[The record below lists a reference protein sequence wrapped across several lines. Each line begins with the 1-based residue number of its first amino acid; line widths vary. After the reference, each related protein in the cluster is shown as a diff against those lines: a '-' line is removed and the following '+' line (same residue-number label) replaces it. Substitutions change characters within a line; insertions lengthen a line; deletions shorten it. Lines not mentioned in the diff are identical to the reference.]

1 MRNLSNIDEELTF
14 GNITFKA
21 SHNSYQRNESIAQ
34 QLAFNPK
41 VPYNG
46 ACMSVEFDIWRKSSD
61 FDPYQSID
69 ENFFRVFH
77 TAPHINPPLGK
88 TLKYYLKELNQFHL
102 INPMHDVVL
111 VMLDIKSNGGG
122 YDNFHDQIDTYI
134 KCHFDESLIFKP
146 KDLVDENILSSD
158 SLCSIIA
165 ANGWPSLKKM
175 KGKFLFCLSGN
186 AIWKSEYTKY
196 DLLTHRFCFSD
207 VDKADNDPNFTV
219 PDIGNAVFFNFH
231 IFQSNR
237 RIWMKLIPAFAKH
250 NFITRAYEVNSQEN
264 WNCCI
269 EAKVS
274 ALATNKI
281 NHHQWAKVADDAP
294 YIKK

>member
-1 MRNLSNIDEELTF
+1 MIDLSNIDEVLTF

-21 SHNSYQRNESIAQ
+21 SHNSYERNESIAA
-34 QLAFNPK
+34 QLGFNQK
-41 VPYNG
+41 EPYNG

-61 FDPYQSID
+61 FDLYQSID

-88 TLKYYLKELNQFHL
+88 TLKYYLNELYQFHQG
-102 INPMHDVVL
+102 NPFHDVVL
-111 VMLDIKSNGGG
+111 VVLDIKSSGGG
-122 YDNFHDQIDTYI
+122 YHDFHHQIDTYI
-134 KCHFDESLIFKP
+134 KCYFDESLIFKP
-146 KDLVDENILSSD
+146 KDIINENILPGD
-158 SLCSIIA
+158 SLCGIVA

-186 AIWKSEYTKY
+186 AVWKAEYTKY

-207 VDKADNDPNFTV
+207 VDKADNDRNLIV
-219 PDIGNAVFFNFH
+219 PDKGDAVFFNFH

-237 RIWMKLIPAFAKH
+237 HIWKKVIPAFAKH
-250 NFITRAYEVNSQEN
+250 NFITRAYEVDSQEN

-281 NHHQWAKVADDAP
+281 SHHQWAKVADNVP